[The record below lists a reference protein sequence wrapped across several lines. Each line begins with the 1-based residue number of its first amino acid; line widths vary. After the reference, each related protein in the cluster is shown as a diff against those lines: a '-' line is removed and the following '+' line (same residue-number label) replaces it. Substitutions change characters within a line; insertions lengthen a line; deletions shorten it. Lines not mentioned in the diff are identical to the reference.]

1 MLLDLGKKGKK
12 RKKLVDMHVNEVSL
26 VDNPANLIPFMIVK
40 ANKDKPEMLKADSL
54 DINIKTNF
62 TYAGTSLSVN
72 GVEIGS
78 ITDAGFSMWKV
89 EGSDSGKEDY
99 ISFSYGV
106 MEDDENGANVIKR
119 YEYRNKVKE
128 LNMDKDLEKTLTSLF
143 GEIPDGFDS
152 LDLEEQKEL
161 TKSLATI
168 EEYADDMPPA
178 LKEAIGELILVKKDK
193 IASIVAILEDAVKKI
208 KDETDK
214 KEDKVEDKKEEV
226 KPPEEKKEEKKKDD
240 LTVLEI
246 ASGKKV
252 EDKKEE
258 DKKEEVKVEDKKE
271 EVKPPEKKEEEKKE
285 DVIDLTQAEIDAL
298 ADESVTGAVNEVLGE

>member
-1 MLLDLGKKGKK
+1 
-12 RKKLVDMHVNEVSL
+12 
-26 VDNPANLIPFMIVK
+26 
-40 ANKDKPEMLKADSL
+40 
-54 DINIKTNF
+54 
-62 TYAGTSLSVN
+62 
-72 GVEIGS
+72 
-78 ITDAGFSMWKV
+78 
-89 EGSDSGKEDY
+89 
-99 ISFSYGV
+99 
-106 MEDDENGANVIKR
+106 
-119 YEYRNKVKE
+119 
-128 LNMDKDLEKTLTSLF
+128 MDKDLEKTLTSLF